1 MNIPSLTPRD
11 VIEIAQKRKWWG
23 LGGECLTKRFLTKSP
38 VSIEILSC

>member
-11 VIEIAQKRKWWG
+11 NIVVQINRHS
-23 LGGECLTKRFLTKSP
+23 GECLTKRFLAKSP